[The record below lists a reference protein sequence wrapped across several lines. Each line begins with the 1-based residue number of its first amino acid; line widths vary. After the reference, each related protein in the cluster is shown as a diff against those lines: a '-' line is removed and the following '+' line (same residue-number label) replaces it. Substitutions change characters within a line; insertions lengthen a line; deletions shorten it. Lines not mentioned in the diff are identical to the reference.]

1 MNKKIII
8 NDMKKNVLFPVLI
21 FSLVACGASNI
32 STEVNTDATY
42 GFTEKNPIKVGG
54 VENGPLNE
62 RQFLN
67 SLSGPNGETVSYD
80 RVGSCCEFATRNSPL
95 GGGLLDMYKVSYEGK
110 KDTVTM
116 YLNMY
121 DKAKLKAPVGF
132 KFK

>member
-1 MNKKIII
+1 
-8 NDMKKNVLFPVLI
+8 MKKHVLFPVLI
-21 FSLVACGASNI
+21 FSLVACGAANT
-32 STEVNTDATY
+32 STEVNTDTTY

-95 GGGLLDMYKVSYEGK
+95 GGGLLDMYNVSYEGK